1 MSSIYPVPLRARP
14 HAACTPKKR
23 PANSPAVPFQF
34 YSDLVPPSTVRSA
47 TAVKTA
53 TAVRTTT
60 ATEAAATLAME
71 TPTAIPSEAGA
82 AARAAVKSPAAANAA
97 IRIAAS
103 THCGAPVEC
112 AAPNKSAATVQPA
125 IKATV
130 VIPASIKSA
139 IVISTSIKP
148 APKSVEP
155 RTGSDEDSVDEI
167 IRPPESIRSARIW
180 RVIVITVVADRR
192 CAVSVTISATDSNS
206 YRYLGV

>member
-23 PANSPAVPFQF
+23 PANLPAVPFQF

-97 IRIAAS
+97 IRIVAS

-130 VIPASIKSA
+130 VISA
-139 IVISTSIKP
+139 SIKP

-167 IRPPESIRSARIW
+167 IRPPESIRSARVW